1 MTDLTTV
8 RSALP
13 RDLRQRDRRPLHARE
28 ERDLI
33 RTAARAISWLWV
45 QWRRREIIRA
55 LDKVDDRLLRDAG
68 IERGNLEE
76 FVDALIARW
85 R

>member
-1 MTDLTTV
+1 MADLTTAG
-8 RSALP
+8 SALP
-13 RDLRQRDRRPLHARE
+13 RGLRQQGRRALHTGG
-28 ERDLI
+28 ERGLI

-55 LDKVDDRLLRDAG
+55 LNKVDDRLLRDAG
-68 IERGNLEE
+68 IERGGIEE